1 MDPFISGGWSDD
13 EFELDNSSAVLPST
27 SMIDSGGADDQ
38 DDVGPG
44 GDFESNRCDDGGGQE
59 AYERQNYPPFDQVEL
74 QASFDGHRGDA
85 AGDNENH
92 AQQEVGD
99 PAYHRDGGT
108 TLEGPGQTN
117 NNNFNDDRLALVGVI
132 NHDDSIRVQV
142 LATPPH
148 KPPRLPPLASPSS
161 SITARFNTAR
171 GPSQHARR
179 MNNSSS
185 DSHPPADDE
194 SMLKLQETSVQ
205 KREERAETMRSIGA
219 KIAHATAQVANE
231 NLQREGSIRDL
242 HGRLGRLVEESM
254 DRMALR
260 QDVLHNRVEQIHK
273 VEVRLTRMDAGMTKA
288 LHADTCAHLQGVV
301 GSLQKRADDLSS
313 ARQRRND
320 ACLSSD
326 AAAFRTMDRV
336 TADLRRH
343 WLEERCSRM
352 AAVELAGYQIQERDW
367 DPNASRQ
374 YLEHIQD
381 LRDQIRHERL
391 ERQRNDATVKD
402 RIARATSSLK
412 RAMLHLAVDAP
423 YEDGVSEEVSML
435 NVDVDEHDEAMPRS
449 DYLGV

>member
-13 EFELDNSSAVLPST
+13 EFELDNSSALPPST
-27 SMIDSGGADDQ
+27 SVIDSGGADDQ
-38 DDVGPG
+38 
-44 GDFESNRCDDGGGQE
+44 GDFESSRYDDGGGQE
-59 AYERQNYPPFDQVEL
+59 AYERQNHPPFDQAEV
-74 QASFDGHRGDA
+74 QTPFDGHGGDA
-85 AGDNENH
+85 AYDNEYH
-92 AQQEVGD
+92 SHQDVGD
-99 PAYHRDGGT
+99 PAYHRDGGA
-108 TLEGPGQTN
+108 TLEEPGQTN
-117 NNNFNDDRLALVGVI
+117 NNDIGNDDRLALVGVI
-132 NHDDSIRVQV
+132 NHDDSIRIQV

-161 SITARFNTAR
+161 SLTARFNSASS
-171 GPSQHARR
+171 PSQHARR
-179 MNNSSS
+179 VKSSSS
-185 DSHPPADDE
+185 DSHPPVDEE
-194 SMLKLQETSVQ
+194 SMRKLQETSVQ
-205 KREERAETMRSIGA
+205 KREERAETMRSISA
-219 KIAHATAQVANE
+219 QIAHATAQVANE
-231 NLQREGSIRDL
+231 NLQREASIRDL
-242 HGRLGRLVEESM
+242 HGRLGRLMEESM

-273 VEVRLTRMDAGMTKA
+273 VEVRLTRMDARMTKA

-313 ARQRRND
+313 ARQRWND

-391 ERQRNDATVKD
+391 ERQRNDATAKD
-402 RIARATSSLK
+402 RIVRATSSLK